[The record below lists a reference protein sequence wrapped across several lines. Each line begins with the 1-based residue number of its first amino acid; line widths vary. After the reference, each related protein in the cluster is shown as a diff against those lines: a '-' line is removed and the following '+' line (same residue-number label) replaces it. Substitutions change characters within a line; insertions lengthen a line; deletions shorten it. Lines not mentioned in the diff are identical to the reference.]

1 MKKMLLASAAVLVIA
16 GSTAVYAQH
25 RPWWFRHHARMNP
38 EDRAAFT
45 DARIAAVK
53 AGLKLTPDQERL
65 WPPVE
70 AAVRDF
76 AKLRI
81 DRANARM
88 NEPRDSGRDPSKP
101 DDPVTRLRD
110 RAEAMGSA
118 AAAMKRIAD
127 AADPLYKTLDDGQK
141 RRLAVLTRMGGRMEG
156 AGWRHRGFDREFD
169 RDGDRDHRRGGDFDR
184 DRGGSD
190 RGFGRDRGDGPDRL

>member
-1 MKKMLLASAAVLVIA
+1 MKKFAIAGIAALAIA

-25 RPWWFRHHARMNP
+25 RPWFHEHMRQMRLMRMNP
-38 EDRAAFT
+38 EDRAALV

-53 AGLKLTPDQERL
+53 AGLKLTPEQDKL

-70 AAVRDF
+70 SAVRDF

-88 NEPRDSGRDPSKP
+88 AGPRDDQQKP
-101 DDPVTRLRD
+101 EDPVTRLRN
-110 RAEAMGSA
+110 RAEAMAGT
-118 AAAMKRIAD
+118 AAAMKKIAD

-141 RRLAVLTRMGGRMEG
+141 RRLSILTHMDRRFGD
-156 AGWRHRGFDREFD
+156 GWRRRGFERGMNRGDDRND
-169 RDGDRDHRRGGDFDR
+169 GPAGDRGKGE
-184 DRGGSD
+184 
-190 RGFGRDRGDGPDRL
+190 GPERL